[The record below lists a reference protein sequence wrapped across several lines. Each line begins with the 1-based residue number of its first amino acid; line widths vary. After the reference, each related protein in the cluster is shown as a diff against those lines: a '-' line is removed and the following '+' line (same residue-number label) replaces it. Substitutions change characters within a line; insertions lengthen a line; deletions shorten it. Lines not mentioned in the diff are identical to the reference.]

1 MTVPPHLDS
10 VKLTLYFDT
19 VKIPCYRSSVCT
31 LHRHPGVL
39 GLRKNL
45 SKSTYHHGDLRQ
57 VLLDEAAAILRSEG
71 PPALSMRKLADR
83 VGVSRTAPYHHFE
96 DKQAL
101 LCAIGEEGFR
111 RFHGFFH
118 GLSLNQS
125 LSRADFESFVKNY
138 VRFAV
143 DNAEYYNLMFG
154 SELWS
159 SAELTEAL
167 KHEAH
172 QAFQFYVNMV
182 RRWHADGLTDAAIE
196 PLRFAQVTWS
206 TLHGMSRLLIDGIY
220 VDQAAIDAICTNAAD
235 IFWDSLQKPQAD
247 ATELA

>member
-1 MTVPPHLDS
+1 MS
-10 VKLTLYFDT
+10 
-19 VKIPCYRSSVCT
+19 
-31 LHRHPGVL
+31 
-39 GLRKNL
+39 KNPL
-45 SKSTYHHGDLRQ
+45 KTAYHHGDLRQ

-71 PPALSMRKLADR
+71 PSALSMRKLADR

-101 LCAIGEEGFR
+101 LCSIGEAGFR
-111 RFHGFFH
+111 RFHRFFYE
-118 GLSLNQS
+118 LSLNQS
-125 LSRADFESFVKNY
+125 PSRGDFEHFVKTY

-159 SAELTEAL
+159 STRLTDSL

-172 QAFQFYVNMV
+172 KAFQFYLNMI
-182 RRWHADGLTDAAIE
+182 RGWHTDGLTSGAIE

-206 TLHGMSRLLIDGIY
+206 ALHGMSRLLIDGIY
-220 VDQAAIDAICTNAAD
+220 VDQAAIDAMCTSAAT
-235 IFWDSLQKPQAD
+235 IFWDSLQKPQD
-247 ATELA
+247 TTGLA

>member
-1 MTVPPHLDS
+1 VS
-10 VKLTLYFDT
+10 
-19 VKIPCYRSSVCT
+19 
-31 LHRHPGVL
+31 
-39 GLRKNL
+39 KNL
-45 SKSTYHHGDLRQ
+45 LKTTYHHGDLRQ

-71 PPALSMRKLADR
+71 PAALSMRKLADR
-83 VGVSRTAPYHHFE
+83 AGVSRTAPYHHFE

-111 RFHGFFH
+111 RFHRFFH
-118 GLSLNQS
+118 ELSLNQS
-125 LSRADFESFVKNY
+125 LSREAFESFVKTY

-159 SAELTEAL
+159 CAKLTDSL

-172 QAFQFYVNMV
+172 EAFQFYLNMV
-182 RRWHADGLTDAAIE
+182 RGWHDDGLTSGTIE

-206 TLHGMSRLLIDGIY
+206 ALHGMSRLLIDGIY
-220 VDQAAIDAICTNAAD
+220 VEQAAIDAMCTSAAN
-235 IFWDSLQKPQAD
+235 IFWDSLQK
-247 ATELA
+247 L